1 MSKSIKTTNTEIKV
15 DLSKAVG
22 ERYQTLTGKNEG
34 IPLFM
39 NNEELERAEKIVQ
52 TLSGMSI
59 ESAQELLIKVNTA
72 LLQLIFIS

>member
-1 MSKSIKTTNTEIKV
+1 MSKMIKTTDTEVKV

-22 ERYQTLTGKNEG
+22 ERYQTLTGENKG
-34 IPLFM
+34 IPLFT

>member
-1 MSKSIKTTNTEIKV
+1 MNQTINTTNTEVKL
-15 DLSKAVG
+15 DLLKAVG
-22 ERYQTLTGKNEG
+22 EKYHTLTCENKG
-34 IPLFM
+34 IPLFT